1 MAKEKILIIDDE
13 LAVRLA
19 LKTAFVREG
28 MEVDE
33 AACGE
38 DGLKRIGEQTYDLI
52 VLDVMM
58 QDMDGYAI
66 LQKLRAEGI
75 MTPVLMLSGFR

>member
-58 QDMDGYAI
+58 QGYGRI
-66 LQKLRAEGI
+66 RHSPE
-75 MTPVLMLSGFR
+75 TPGGRDHDAGAHA